1 MLSENHGF
9 PISNL
14 MGVIGIIVLLLIA
27 FLFSNNRKAIK
38 WRIVVGGLIIDVI
51 LAWFI
56 IRTPLGQIIFS
67 FLGKC
72 IDKVMSFAN
81 MGAAFVFGPL
91 YTTSIRASAQI
102 LPPSEIATQLGMKS
116 LSNVNFSFSF
126 IFTALAPIIFFGS
139 IMAVLYHYGIM
150 QKVVKAIS
158 FFFSRLLG
166 LSSAES
172 IGVASNVFL
181 GQTQAPLVIAPYLK
195 KLSDSE
201 LFLTMVGGM
210 ATVAGSLL
218 YAYQSMG
225 AYLPF
230 VLAAS
235 ILAAPCAIITAKI
248 IFPETEEN
256 TIKKIDDIPVKTK
269 NGIEAIA
276 VGATDGWK
284 VALGIGIMLL
294 SFLSVVFFVNYL
306 VLKATGGSYSLDEL
320 VGYAFSPIAYVI
332 GVPHGEILKFS
343 TLIGQKTIFNE
354 FIAYSNFSTYFPN
367 IATKTGI
374 NFTNVPAT
382 ELKTYMMACFALTG
396 FANLSSIAIQIG
408 GIGELVPSRKSQ
420 IAALGLKAL
429 LAAVLANLLSATVVG
444 VFFY

>member
-1 MLSENHGF
+1 MQSGNAF
-9 PISNL
+9 PMSNL
-14 MGVIGIIVLLLIA
+14 IGIVGIIVLLFIA
-27 FLFSNNRKAIK
+27 FLFSNNRKGIK
-38 WRIVVGGLIIDVI
+38 WRIVVGGLIIDVL

-56 IRTPLGQIIFS
+56 VKTPVGQIIFT

-72 IDKVMSFAN
+72 VDKLMSFAN
-81 MGAAFVFGPL
+81 MGTAFVFGPL
-91 YTTSIRASAQI
+91 YTTAIKADAQV
-102 LPPSEIATQLGMKS
+102 LPPPELAHQLGINS
-116 LSNVNFSFSF
+116 VGTVYFSYTF
-126 IFTALAPIIFFGS
+126 IFTALVPIIFFGS

-150 QKVVKAIS
+150 QKIVRLIS
-158 FFFSRLLG
+158 AFFSRVLG

-225 AYLPF
+225 AYLPY

-235 ILAAPCAIITAKI
+235 ILAAPGAIIMAKI
-248 IFPETEEN
+248 MFPETEDVVN
-256 TIKKIDDIPVKTK
+256 QKIEEVPVETK

-284 VALGIGIMLL
+284 VALGVGVMLL
-294 SFLSVVFFVNYL
+294 SFLAVVFFINYI
-306 VLKATGGSYSLDEL
+306 VLKITGGHMSLDQL
-320 VGYAFSPIAYVI
+320 VGYIFYPISYII
-332 GVPHGEILKFS
+332 GIPDSQMMTFS

-354 FIAYSNFSTYFPN
+354 FIAYSNFPKFFPEIVKHGVN
-367 IATKTGI
+367 APGI
-374 NFTNVPAT
+374 PFD

-429 LAAVLANLLSATVVG
+429 LAAVLANLLSAAIVG
-444 VFFY
+444 VMLY